1 MTALH
6 WLINTFRQRDLLGLV
21 DRLALLLVTGC
32 ANDSQMEALFNY
44 LLRSGDAVRFH
55 EFLQAAVARLPEQKE
70 KMMTIA
76 ERLREE
82 GHLAGLQVGVQ
93 QGLQQGIQQEAQRI
107 ARTMLENDIDSA
119 LVQLI
124 TGLSAD
130 ELEAL
135 RH

>member
-1 MTALH
+1 MMALH

-44 LLRSGDAVRFH
+44 LLLSGDAVRFH

-82 GHLAGLQVGVQ
+82 
-93 QGLQQGIQQEAQRI
+93 GLQQGIQQEAQRI

>member
-1 MTALH
+1 MIALH
-6 WLINTFRQRDLLGLV
+6 WHINTFRQRDLLGLV

-82 GHLAGLQVGVQ
+82 GHLAGLQMGV
-93 QGLQQGIQQEAQRI
+93 QQGIQQEAQRI
-107 ARTMLENDIDSA
+107 ARTMLENGIDIA

-130 ELEAL
+130 ELASL

>member
-1 MTALH
+1 MMALH

-82 GHLAGLQVGVQ
+82 G
-93 QGLQQGIQQEAQRI
+93 LQQGIQQEAQRI

>member
-1 MTALH
+1 MMALH

-44 LLRSGDAVRFH
+44 WLRSGDAVRFH
-55 EFLQAAVARLPEQKE
+55 ECLQAAVARLPEQKE

-82 GHLAGLQVGVQ
+82 GHLAGLQVGV
-93 QGLQQGIQQEAQRI
+93 QQGIQQEAQRI

>member
-1 MTALH
+1 M
-6 WLINTFRQRDLLGLV
+6 
-21 DRLALLLVTGC
+21 
-32 ANDSQMEALFNY
+32 
-44 LLRSGDAVRFH
+44 RFH

-93 QGLQQGIQQEAQRI
+93 QGIQQEAQRI
-107 ARTMLENDIDSA
+107 ARTMLENGIDRA
-119 LVQLI
+119 LVEMI

-130 ELEAL
+130 EIASLC
-135 RH
+135 H

>member
-1 MTALH
+1 MMALH

-21 DRLALLLVTGC
+21 DRLALLLVTGG

-93 QGLQQGIQQEAQRI
+93 QGIQQEAQRI

>member
-1 MTALH
+1 M
-6 WLINTFRQRDLLGLV
+6 
-21 DRLALLLVTGC
+21 ALLLVTGC

-70 KMMTIA
+70 RMMTIA

-82 GHLAGLQVGVQ
+82 
-93 QGLQQGIQQEAQRI
+93 GLQQGIQQEAQRI

>member
-1 MTALH
+1 M
-6 WLINTFRQRDLLGLV
+6 
-21 DRLALLLVTGC
+21 
-32 ANDSQMEALFNY
+32 
-44 LLRSGDAVRFH
+44 RFH

-107 ARTMLENDIDSA
+107 ARTMLENGIDRA
-119 LVQLI
+119 LVEMI

-130 ELEAL
+130 EIASLC
-135 RH
+135 H

>member
-1 MTALH
+1 MMVLH

-21 DRLALLLVTGC
+21 DRLALLFVTGC

-82 GHLAGLQVGVQ
+82 G
-93 QGLQQGIQQEAQRI
+93 LQQGIQQEAQRI

>member
-1 MTALH
+1 MMALH

-32 ANDSQMEALFNY
+32 ANDRQMEALFNY

-82 GHLAGLQVGVQ
+82 G
-93 QGLQQGIQQEAQRI
+93 LQQGIQQEAQRI

>member
-21 DRLALLLVTGC
+21 DRLALLLVTGG

-82 GHLAGLQVGVQ
+82 GHLAGLQVG
-93 QGLQQGIQQEAQRI
+93 IQQEAQRI

>member
-1 MTALH
+1 MMVLH

-82 GHLAGLQVGVQ
+82 G
-93 QGLQQGIQQEAQRI
+93 LQQGIQQEAQRI

>member
-1 MTALH
+1 MMALH

-21 DRLALLLVTGC
+21 DRIALLLVTGC

-70 KMMTIA
+70 RMMTIA

-82 GHLAGLQVGVQ
+82 
-93 QGLQQGIQQEAQRI
+93 GLQQGIQQEAQRI

>member
-21 DRLALLLVTGC
+21 DRLALLLVTGG

-93 QGLQQGIQQEAQRI
+93 QGIQQEAQRI

>member
-1 MTALH
+1 M
-6 WLINTFRQRDLLGLV
+6 
-21 DRLALLLVTGC
+21 ALLLVTGC

-82 GHLAGLQVGVQ
+82 GKRE
-93 QGLQQGIQQEAQRI
+93 EAQRI
-107 ARTMLENDIDSA
+107 ARTMLENGIDSA

-130 ELEAL
+130 ELASL
-135 RH
+135 CH

>member
-1 MTALH
+1 MMALH

-32 ANDSQMEALFNY
+32 ANDRQMEALFNY

-82 GHLAGLQVGVQ
+82 G
-93 QGLQQGIQQEAQRI
+93 LQQGIQQEAQRI
-107 ARTMLENDIDSA
+107 ARTMLENGIDIA

>member
-1 MTALH
+1 MMALH

-21 DRLALLLVTGC
+21 DRIALLLVTGC

-55 EFLQAAVARLPEQKE
+55 EFLQAAVASVPEQKE
-70 KMMTIA
+70 RMMTIA

-82 GHLAGLQVGVQ
+82 
-93 QGLQQGIQQEAQRI
+93 GLQQGIQQEAQRI

>member
-1 MTALH
+1 MMALH

-44 LLRSGDAVRFH
+44 LLLSGDAVRFH

-70 KMMTIA
+70 RMMTIA

-82 GHLAGLQVGVQ
+82 
-93 QGLQQGIQQEAQRI
+93 GLQQGIQQEAQRI

>member
-1 MTALH
+1 M
-6 WLINTFRQRDLLGLV
+6 
-21 DRLALLLVTGC
+21 
-32 ANDSQMEALFNY
+32 
-44 LLRSGDAVRFH
+44 RFH

-93 QGLQQGIQQEAQRI
+93 QGIQQEAQRI
-107 ARTMLENDIDSA
+107 ARTMLENGIDSA

-124 TGLSAD
+124 TGLSAE
-130 ELEAL
+130 ELASL
-135 RH
+135 CH

>member
-1 MTALH
+1 M
-6 WLINTFRQRDLLGLV
+6 
-21 DRLALLLVTGC
+21 
-32 ANDSQMEALFNY
+32 
-44 LLRSGDAVRFH
+44 RFH

-93 QGLQQGIQQEAQRI
+93 QGIRQEAQRI
-107 ARTMLENDIDSA
+107 ARTMLENGIDSA

-124 TGLSAD
+124 TGLSAE
-130 ELEAL
+130 ELASL
-135 RH
+135 CH

>member
-1 MTALH
+1 M
-6 WLINTFRQRDLLGLV
+6 
-21 DRLALLLVTGC
+21 
-32 ANDSQMEALFNY
+32 
-44 LLRSGDAVRFH
+44 RFH

-93 QGLQQGIQQEAQRI
+93 QGIQQEAQRI
-107 ARTMLENDIDSA
+107 ARTMLENGIDRA
-119 LVQLI
+119 LVEMI

-130 ELEAL
+130 EIESLC
-135 RH
+135 H

>member
-1 MTALH
+1 M
-6 WLINTFRQRDLLGLV
+6 
-21 DRLALLLVTGC
+21 
-32 ANDSQMEALFNY
+32 
-44 LLRSGDAVRFH
+44 RFH

-82 GHLAGLQVGVQ
+82 GHLEGLQM
-93 QGLQQGIQQEAQRI
+93 GIQQEAQRI
-107 ARTMLENDIDSA
+107 ARTMLENGIDSA

-130 ELEAL
+130 EIASLC
-135 RH
+135 H

>member
-1 MTALH
+1 MMALH

-93 QGLQQGIQQEAQRI
+93 QGIQQEAQRI

>member
-44 LLRSGDAVRFH
+44 LLLSGDAVRFH

-70 KMMTIA
+70 RMMTIA

-82 GHLAGLQVGVQ
+82 
-93 QGLQQGIQQEAQRI
+93 GLQQGIQQEAQRI